1 MLSTLSVIRCLSYN
15 EGGEIIYTLIM
26 NAREILKISGIPV
39 VFASLCCLSPIIVV
53 LLGLGS
59 VTVASTLAD
68 TLYGEYKWAFRLLGL
83 LTLGVALIHH
93 FRRQGVCTLDQA
105 KRERSRIINT
115 VLITL
120 ATGLIGYIVFLYVI
134 VHYAGVWLRIWK

>member
-1 MLSTLSVIRCLSYN
+1 MI
-15 EGGEIIYTLIM
+15 
-26 NAREILKISGIPV
+26 
-39 VFASLCCLSPIIVV
+39 FASLCCLSPVIVV

-59 VTVASTLAD
+59 VTFASTLAD
-68 TLYGEYKWAFRLLGL
+68 TLYGEYKWVFRSIGL
-83 LTLGVALIHH
+83 IMLVVALILH

-115 VLITL
+115 VIITL
-120 ATGLIGYIVFLYVI
+120 TTGIVGYIIFLYVI

>member
-1 MLSTLSVIRCLSYN
+1 
-15 EGGEIIYTLIM
+15 M
-26 NAREILKISGIPV
+26 NAREIFKISGIPII
-39 VFASLCCLSPIIVV
+39 FASLCCLSPIIVV

-83 LTLGVALIHH
+83 LMLAGALIMR

-115 VLITL
+115 VIITL
-120 ATGLIGYIVFLYVI
+120 ATGIIGYIIFLYVI
-134 VHYAGVWLRIWK
+134 VHYAGVWLHIWK

>member
-1 MLSTLSVIRCLSYN
+1 
-15 EGGEIIYTLIM
+15 M
-26 NAREILKISGIPV
+26 NIREILKITGLPV

-59 VTVASTLAD
+59 VTFASTLAD
-68 TLYGEYKWAFRLLGL
+68 TLYGDYKWVFRSIGL
-83 LTLGVALIHH
+83 LMLAGALIMH

-115 VLITL
+115 VIITL
-120 ATGLIGYIVFLYVI
+120 ATGIVGYIIFLYVI